1 MSGMECQLI
10 ENPVNWQLIKISS
23 VILYEYMD
31 KLYGY
36 ISSPKHVTDMKP
48 SKCFM
53 LLAVIIPTSLVLS
66 PFHQPVSDV
75 TCTLKPSFLDSG
87 CFHIICTVFSF
98 KILNLK
104 SDGGITVE
112 RGGESSYFQ
121 ETVPK
126 AVFMRRAYRFM
137 DEIPTEKFI
146 VGQGLKAT

>member
-1 MSGMECQLI
+1 MSLDIQ
-10 ENPVNWQLIKISS
+10 PR
-23 VILYEYMD
+23 Y
-31 KLYGY
+31 
-36 ISSPKHVTDMKP
+36 
-48 SKCFM
+48 
-53 LLAVIIPTSLVLS
+53 
-66 PFHQPVSDV
+66 QPVSDV
-75 TCTLKPSFLDSG
+75 TCTLKPSVLDSG

-121 ETVPK
+121 DTSPK

-137 DEIPTEKFI
+137 DEIPTVKFN